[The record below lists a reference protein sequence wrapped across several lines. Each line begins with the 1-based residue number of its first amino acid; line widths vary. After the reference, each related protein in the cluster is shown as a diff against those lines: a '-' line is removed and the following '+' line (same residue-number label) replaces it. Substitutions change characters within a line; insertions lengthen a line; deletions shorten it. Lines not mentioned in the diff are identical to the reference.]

1 MLWYPIGHH
10 HTTML
15 SMGLRMI
22 LQTFAII
29 SQFDSINYSSSEL
42 SGKTDIPN
50 CAHICDAADIHAS
63 WFFSSPDSDSNK
75 WQGSSMEWPQG
86 CTQHSLEPKISSV
99 RGVVWVTMYLGC
111 ISALKI
117 LTLALFRLVP
127 AICITWGTVNTT
139 LMNLFMLNTRY
150 VYFTQNLNIAKS
162 LHHTK

>member
-1 MLWYPIGHH
+1 MHVFLVIAHLILLGLRSQRTEEHVMVPIGHH

-63 WFFSSPDSDSNK
+63 
-75 WQGSSMEWPQG
+75 
-86 CTQHSLEPKISSV
+86 
-99 RGVVWVTMYLGC
+99 
-111 ISALKI
+111 
-117 LTLALFRLVP
+117 
-127 AICITWGTVNTT
+127 
-139 LMNLFMLNTRY
+139 
-150 VYFTQNLNIAKS
+150 
-162 LHHTK
+162 